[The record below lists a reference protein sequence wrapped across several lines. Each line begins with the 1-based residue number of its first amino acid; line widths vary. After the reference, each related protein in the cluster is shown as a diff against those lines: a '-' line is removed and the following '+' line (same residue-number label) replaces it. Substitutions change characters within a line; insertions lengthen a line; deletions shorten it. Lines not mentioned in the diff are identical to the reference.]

1 MPSSRRSK
9 RSSGTTK
16 KSGNPVDHL
25 IARSHVATSSANRV
39 SVPADFTQ
47 RPIRMNITQS
57 PPKNLLNQ
65 IHWIQQSVTLRS
77 SGVVSGGNVEDN
89 WSFKLSDLNQ
99 YSTIVALFDQF
110 CIYSVVFN
118 VIISPSS
125 GAVSNNLGRLTT
137 AIDYDSIGNLGS
149 EVTVQQFSSAQTV
162 EVTSGLAVQRYV
174 KPCVTPGVYVV
185 AGTGYAVGRCWL
197 DQASNGDSVPHYGVR
212 VWFQITGASTAFDY
226 DIIATYTLGCRNP
239 V

>member
-65 IHWIQQSVTLRS
+65 IHWIQ
-77 SGVVSGGNVEDN
+77 
-89 WSFKLSDLNQ
+89 
-99 YSTIVALFDQF
+99 
-110 CIYSVVFN
+110 
-118 VIISPSS
+118 
-125 GAVSNNLGRLTT
+125 
-137 AIDYDSIGNLGS
+137 
-149 EVTVQQFSSAQTV
+149 
-162 EVTSGLAVQRYV
+162 
-174 KPCVTPGVYVV
+174 
-185 AGTGYAVGRCWL
+185 
-197 DQASNGDSVPHYGVR
+197 
-212 VWFQITGASTAFDY
+212 
-226 DIIATYTLGCRNP
+226 
-239 V
+239 

>member
-1 MPSSRRSK
+1 MSSSRRSK
-9 RSSGTTK
+9 RSSRSTK

-65 IHWIQQSVTLRS
+65 IHWIQQSVTLRNG
-77 SGVVSGGNVEDN
+77 GVVSGGNVEDN
-89 WSFKLSDLNQ
+89 WSFKLNDLNQ
-99 YSTIVALFDQF
+99 YAAITAMFDQF

-118 VIISPSS
+118 VVISPSS
-125 GAVSNNLGRLTT
+125 GAVSNNLGRVTT
-137 AIDYDSIGNLGS
+137 AVDYDNVSNLGS
-149 EVTVQQFSSAQTV
+149 EVALQQYASAQTV
-162 EVTSGLAVQRYV
+162 EVTSGMAVQRYV
-174 KPCVTPGVYVV
+174 KPCVTPDVYVV
-185 AGTGYAVGRCWL
+185 AGTGYAVARCWL
-197 DQASNGDSVPHYGVR
+197 DNASNSVLVPHYGVR
-212 VWFQITGASTAFDY
+212 VYFQITGASTPFDY
-226 DIIATYTLGCRNP
+226 DIIATYTIGCRNP